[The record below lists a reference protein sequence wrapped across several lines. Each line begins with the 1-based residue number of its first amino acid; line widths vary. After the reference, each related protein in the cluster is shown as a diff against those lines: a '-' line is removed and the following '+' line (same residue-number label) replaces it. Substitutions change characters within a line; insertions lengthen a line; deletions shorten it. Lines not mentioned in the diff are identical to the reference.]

1 MGQRG
6 ELIALK
12 MKILTRKPSLKTI
25 ISNRKTKK
33 VTYSNNLSV
42 RIPKGYECF
51 KNYYKATIIESDNV
65 FGMFNNYLSN
75 QTN

>member
-1 MGQRG
+1 MGERG

-12 MKILTRKPSLKTI
+12 MKTLTRKPSLKTI

-33 VTYSNNLSV
+33 ITYSKNLSV

-51 KNYYKATIIESDNV
+51 KNYFKSTNIESDNV
-65 FGMFNNYLSN
+65 FGMFNNYLSDK
-75 QTN
+75 TN